1 MRFSFQKQLIA
12 QSNYNPYLMLEAILI
27 SLAVILLIVGIVGSV
42 LPVLPGPPLSWL
54 GLLVLKFVPSVSY
67 RLSWSVIIAVGLF
80 TLVVAI
86 LDNVLP
92 IWSTKRIGGGKM
104 VVWGAGIGFIAGFW
118 FGPLGIIL
126 GPFVGALVGG
136 LLSGS
141 HIKVALK
148 HASGAILG
156 FFAGTVLKFINLGI
170 LVYWFVKVLV

>member
-67 RLSWSVIIAVGLF
+67 RLSWSLIIAVGLF

-92 IWSTKRIGGGKM
+92 IWST
-104 VVWGAGIGFIAGFW
+104 
-118 FGPLGIIL
+118 
-126 GPFVGALVGG
+126 
-136 LLSGS
+136 
-141 HIKVALK
+141 
-148 HASGAILG
+148 
-156 FFAGTVLKFINLGI
+156 
-170 LVYWFVKVLV
+170 